1 MSDQTSS
8 ALRLTFAY
16 EDDSIDLISQQPV
29 DMIVPA
35 SDPIEDVTASGFR
48 VDLKDSEGETI
59 YRRVMHNPIPV
70 DREVFS
76 DEPTQSVSRIP
87 VERPKGVFTIVVP
100 NVTEAQVV
108 SLYGSRIAPEN
119 FPPAARVLKTFE
131 LTRPVEFRK

>member
-1 MSDQTSS
+1 VSDQSSS
-8 ALRLTFAY
+8 AIRLTFAY

-29 DMIVPA
+29 DMIVPP
-35 SDPIEDVTASGFR
+35 SDPIEDLAASGFR
-48 VDLKDSEGETI
+48 VDLKDSEGETL

-76 DEPTQSVSRIP
+76 DEPAQSVSRIP

-108 SLYGSRIAPEN
+108 SLYSSRIAPESV
-119 FPPAARVLKTFE
+119 PRALRVLKTFE
-131 LTRPVEFRK
+131 LTRSFESIK

>member
-1 MSDQTSS
+1 MSDQSSS

-29 DMIVPA
+29 DMIVPP
-35 SDPIEDVTASGFR
+35 SDPIEDIAASGFR

-76 DEPTQSVSRIP
+76 DEPTQSISRIP
-87 VERPKGVFTIVVP
+87 VERPRVVFTIVVP

-108 SLYGSRIAPEN
+108 SLYSSRIGPES
-119 FPPAARVLKTFE
+119 FPPAVHMLKTFE